1 MGQWVRH
8 VLLQDQTYKLV
19 CKQQTLLSPH
29 TKWKLLLTVWNK
41 PSCWLSWYS
50 IILTLLLSHCMP
62 SLSASTNRQVGN
74 SGGVLYYTEEHAWA
88 APTPPPPQL
97 PPPSHSSLLPS
108 ILPDSGDSS
117 YSFGFSLR
125 TWNASTFQFS
135 PARQRQRTLVRSPA
149 CIQFHLDLKAGS
161 LDMLVEFQSVW
172 SSWRWK
178 VRIAALQ
185 CKRRLKKISCTL
197 PELWQ
202 RTHSTLLILHLF
214 SCGPLF

>member
-88 APTPPPPQL
+88 VPTPPPT
-97 PPPSHSSLLPS
+97 PPSIPFILASIHPARFRGFQLQLWILTANLKCFHFPIFSSTAETENTCEKPS
-108 ILPDSGDSS
+108 V
-117 YSFGFSLR
+117 YSVSLR
-125 TWNASTFQFS
+125 
-135 PARQRQRTLVRSPA
+135 P
-149 CIQFHLDLKAGS
+149 
-161 LDMLVEFQSVW
+161 
-172 SSWRWK
+172 
-178 VRIAALQ
+178 
-185 CKRRLKKISCTL
+185 
-197 PELWQ
+197 
-202 RTHSTLLILHLF
+202 
-214 SCGPLF
+214 

>member
-1 MGQWVRH
+1 MKASANCV
-8 VLLQDQTYKLV
+8 
-19 CKQQTLLSPH
+19 KQAFM
-29 TKWKLLLTVWNK
+29 LTVMVQYNFD
-41 PSCWLSWYS
+41 PSP
-50 IILTLLLSHCMP
+50 LTLHAITVCQHKQTGRQLRRSLVLHWRTCLSC
-62 SLSASTNRQVGN
+62 SN
-74 SGGVLYYTEEHAWA
+74 
-88 APTPPPPQL
+88 PPPQL